1 VLNHVASPN
10 GIREI
15 LFSIR
20 RLVQAE
26 EGYNKCLEK
35 KYGIG
40 TSQFLCILA
49 IYESGPMPPS
59 QIAKYILVNSSSL
72 TRVID
77 CLERKNLV
85 ERSRVSDDRRV
96 VTISLTEGGKTLVEN
111 AATDMNQEFAIVLC
125 QLKDNEAERIMKAM
139 KGLADL
145 IYSQN
150 LKIENTTAP

>member
-1 VLNHVASPN
+1 
-10 GIREI
+10 
-15 LFSIR
+15 
-20 RLVQAE
+20 
-26 EGYNKCLEK
+26 
-35 KYGIG
+35 
-40 TSQFLCILA
+40 
-49 IYESGPMPPS
+49 MPPS